1 MSLNGWNAEF
11 VDDLYLRWKADP
23 ESVDSDWRR
32 FFEGFDLG
40 AARPTADASDVAH
53 SMQGKVDSLIYH
65 YRDIGHFAAT
75 LDPLGSTRAFPEN
88 LTLES
93 FGLGDEHLDGVFDP
107 GVLPLE
113 NPASLRD
120 IIALLEATY
129 CRNIGAEYMHI
140 QDREKRRWLQKRME
154 GVSNR
159 PPRSDEDRTHLLQML
174 ASADAFETFLQTRY
188 VGKKRFGIEGG
199 ESLIPLLD
207 TIIDLAP
214 ANGINE
220 FVMGMSHRG
229 RLNVLCNILGK
240 TYGQLFTEFAES
252 WEEDF
257 IAGTGDVKYHGAY
270 SGDRMTRSGQKVR
283 VALAANPSHLE
294 FVDPIVLG
302 RCRAKQRLRDDH
314 NREQVVPLLM
324 HGDAAFAGQGI
335 VAECFNMMKLDGY
348 SVGGTLHVIVNNQIG
363 FTTEQTDSF
372 SGHYGTDV
380 AKMIDA
386 PIFHVN
392 GDDPEAVAWVARLAV
407 EYRQAFHNDVVI
419 DMWCY
424 RRRGHNE
431 ADEPKFTQP
440 LMYERIQKHP
450 TVAKI
455 YRDLLVADGVVEETR
470 FAEMQADYMKVMDE
484 AQQKATDNPEDP
496 RIDPFGSL
504 WEGLTDEYDIASID
518 TGIDRKIL
526 NEIFEGIERLPE
538 DFSHHRTLS
547 RGFAN
552 RRKIY
557 DAGEIEWATGEALA
571 FGSLLL
577 EGHPIRLTGQ
587 DVERGTFSHR
597 HIVIHDQ
604 KTAER
609 RMPINELREDQAQ
622 FCVHNSPL
630 TEQACLGFEYGYSLT
645 DPRML
650 IIWEAQFGDFVN
662 GAQVIVDQFIASA
675 EKKWQRSSG
684 LALFLPHGNEG
695 LGPEHSS
702 ARLERFLQL
711 SADENMVIC
720 SPTRASQIFHLIRRQ
735 MNQPFRK
742 PLIMMSPKSMLRLPA
757 SRSPISRFLSGGY
770 LNAIDDTRFEE
781 GDGVRADVRQVIL
794 CSGKI
799 YYDLA
804 TRRDAIERKDVAMV
818 RIEQLSPFPA
828 GEVRRIL
835 DQYPNCETIT
845 WVQEEPRNH
854 GAFYFV
860 ERCMREMLEIEVED
874 ITRVASPSPSG
885 GSTAMHEQEQQ
896 EIVLAAIDGGL
907 RRKSGGSAASSKKQP
922 SGKSGARKTS
932 RSN

>member
-1 MSLNGWNAEF
+1 MTLLPDPDLRLDRIESRDGISASIERPERRPDRRLVAAGSKGLRMSLNGWNAEF
-11 VDDLYLRWKADP
+11 VEERYREWKADP
-23 ESVDSDWRR
+23 ESVEADWRR
-32 FFEGFDLG
+32 FFEGFELG
-40 AARPTADASDVAH
+40 AARPEPGETAVAH
-53 SMQGKVDSLIYH
+53 SLQGKVDSLIYH
-65 YRDIGHFAAT
+65 YRDIGHLAAD
-75 LDPLGSTRAFPEN
+75 LDPLDRARPFPEN

-93 FGLGDEHLDGVFDP
+93 FGLGDEHLDETFDP

-113 NPASLRD
+113 SPASLRD

-129 CRNIGAEYMHI
+129 CRHIGAEYMHI

-154 GVSNR
+154 GVSNQ
-159 PPRSDEDRTHLLQML
+159 PPRSDEDRIHLLETL

-207 TIIDLAP
+207 TIIELAP

-270 SGDRMTRSGQKVR
+270 SGDRTTRSGQKVR
-283 VALAANPSHLE
+283 LALAANPSHLE

-302 RCRAKQRLRDDH
+302 RCRAKQRLRDDEA
-314 NREQVVPLLM
+314 REQVVPLLM

-348 SVGGTLHVIVNNQIG
+348 TVGGTLHVIVNNQLG

-372 SGHYGTDV
+372 SGRYGTDI

-440 LMYERIQKHP
+440 VMYDRIKAQP
-450 TVAKI
+450 SVAKI
-455 YRDLLVADGVVEETR
+455 YRDQLVAEGIVDEGR
-470 FAEMQADYMKVMDE
+470 FVEMQAAYMKVMDE
-484 AQQKATDNPEDP
+484 AQAKAEAQPEDP
-496 RIDPFGSL
+496 RIEAFGSL
-504 WEGLTDEYDIASID
+504 WEGLTDEYDITSID
-518 TGIDRKIL
+518 TGIDRATFD
-526 NEIFEGIERLPE
+526 EVFEGIERLPE
-538 DFSHHRTLS
+538 GFAHHKTLR
-547 RGFAN
+547 RGFEN
-552 RRKIY
+552 RRKLY
-557 DAGEIEWATGEALA
+557 VSDEIEWATGEALA

-597 HIVIHDQ
+597 HMVVHDQ
-604 KTAER
+604 KTAAR
-609 RMPINELREDQAQ
+609 HMPINEIREGQAK

-675 EKKWQRSSG
+675 EKKWERSSG

-711 SADENMVIC
+711 SADENMVVC

-742 PLIMMSPKSMLRLPA
+742 PLIVMSPKSMLRLPA

-770 LNAIDDTRFEE
+770 VNVIDDTRFEE
-781 GDGVRADVRQVIL
+781 SGGDRDAVRQVIL
-794 CSGKI
+794 CAGKV

-804 TRRDAIERKDVAMV
+804 SRRDAIDRKDVAMV
-818 RIEQLSPFPA
+818 RLEQIAPFPA
-828 GEVRRIL
+828 GDVKRIL
-835 DQYPNCETIT
+835 DRYPNHETVT

-854 GAFYFV
+854 AAFYFV
-860 ERCMREMLEIEVED
+860 DRSMREMLEIEIED

-885 GSTAMHEQEQQ
+885 GST
-896 EIVLAAIDGGL
+896 
-907 RRKSGGSAASSKKQP
+907 
-922 SGKSGARKTS
+922 
-932 RSN
+932 